1 MKGSEAKRADKFTK
15 FVMEGPVNICI
26 ICNCCLYARSVLR
39 FHQEKYDMDMEKF
52 LCNFTQQEYICRTCD
67 RYLKEKKIPPQ
78 VVCNKLNI
86 QTVSCELKNLN
97 RLDRMLISKRLLF
110 KKITIMPKGCFPMFE
125 GVISNIPVKTNDTV
139 NVLPHGATAMVSY
152 L

>member
-1 MKGSEAKRADKFTK
+1 MPEVYSVFIKRSMIWIWKNF
-15 FVMEGPVNICI
+15 FVILRN
-26 ICNCCLYARSVLR
+26 RSIFV
-39 FHQEKYDMDMEKF
+39 E
-52 LCNFTQQEYICRTCD
+52 

-97 RLDRMLISKRLLF
+97 RLDRVLISKRLLF